1 MRHNM
6 RDNIISILLGALIG
20 LIITSIAIHHK
31 APSTLVYGNVEPI
44 PKRIEYDEAPCI
56 RTKVLEEVTPDIEE
70 EAYYDSLDYLACCVE
85 AEAGNQGLKGKR
97 LVCAVILNR
106 VDSEDFPNTI
116 EEVINQPRQFSVVSD
131 GRINK
136 VNVTEETYTACR
148 MELAERTDT
157 EIIFFT
163 AGRYNSCGTPAYRH
177 NDHYFSKK

>member
-1 MRHNM
+1 MGKY
-6 RDNIISILLGALIG
+6 RDSIISLLLGAFIG
-20 LIITSIAIHHK
+20 LIITSIAIHNK

-44 PKRIEYDEAPCI
+44 ERHIEYDKAPCI

-106 VDSEDFPNTI
+106 VDSDDFPNTV

-136 VNVTEETYTACR
+136 VSVTEETYKACK

-157 EIIFFT
+157 DILFFT
-163 AGRYNSCGTPAYRH
+163 AGYYNPSGTPAYRH

>member
-1 MRHNM
+1 MGKY
-6 RDNIISILLGALIG
+6 RDGIISLLLGAFIG
-20 LIITSIAIHHK
+20 LVITSIAIHNK
-31 APSTLVYGNVEPI
+31 APSTLVYGTVKPI
-44 PKRIEYDEAPCI
+44 ERHIEYNEAPCI

-106 VDSEDFPNTI
+106 VDSDDFPNTV

-136 VNVTEETYTACR
+136 VSVTEETYTACR
-148 MELAERTDT
+148 MEIAERTDT
-157 EIIFFT
+157 EILFFT
-163 AGRYNSCGTPAYRH
+163 AGGYNPSGTPAYKNR
-177 NDHYFSKK
+177 DHYFSKQ

>member
-1 MRHNM
+1 MGKY
-6 RDNIISILLGALIG
+6 RDGIISLLLGAFIG
-20 LIITSIAIHHK
+20 LIITSIAIHNK
-31 APSTLVYGNVEPI
+31 APSTLVYNDVKLI
-44 PKRIEYDEAPCI
+44 QRHIEYDEAPSI

-106 VDSEDFPNTI
+106 VDSEEFPNTI

-131 GRINK
+131 GRINE
-136 VNVTEETYTACR
+136 VSVTDETYTACR

>member
-1 MRHNM
+1 MGKY
-6 RDNIISILLGALIG
+6 RDCIISLLLGAFIG
-20 LIITSIAIHHK
+20 LIITSISIHNK
-31 APSTLVYGNVEPI
+31 APSTLVYDDVKPI
-44 PKRIEYDEAPCI
+44 TRRIEYEESPCI
-56 RTKVLEEVTPDIEE
+56 RTKELEEVTPDIEE

-106 VDSEDFPNTI
+106 VDSDDFPNTV

-136 VNVTEETYTACR
+136 VSVTDETYTACK

-157 EIIFFT
+157 EILFFT

-177 NDHYFSKK
+177 NDHYFNKK